1 MAFIY
6 HLVYTSIMPT
16 ISDEINNVPQKVIHS
31 FTHAKDTV
39 VTLPVKLLQF
49 FSEVGVFLIV
59 LLVLIWIGTG
69 WRVTVGLKKSGLA
82 VSGYASNSGGNV
94 PLFGG
99 TVLQRLAAQSDIVG
113 LGWDMQTRPNRFLPG
128 DNRREDSR
136 YDGFQIDYRDQ
147 IGPGADSAFSNR
159 EPPIFQEVSVDT
171 LRSEDQERAA
181 VAALAKINQT
191 RVSRRP
197 EMEYDPLPW
206 KPFWDDWQKEKTDI
220 YSGLSNEYKRKSGY
234 SGPSEAYNPDFYTK

>member
-1 MAFIY
+1 
-6 HLVYTSIMPT
+6 MPT
-16 ISDEINNVPQKVIHS
+16 ISDEINKVPQNVIHS

-69 WRVTVGLKKSGLA
+69 WRVTVGLKKSA
-82 VSGYASNSGGNV
+82 ISVSGFADGGGTRENGMPGNFGGNIGI
-94 PLFGG
+94 FDGAG
-99 TVLQRLAAQSDIVG
+99 LQRRSARSDIIS
-113 LGWDMQTRPNRFLPG
+113 LGWSIEDSPDGFG
-128 DNRREDSR
+128 VEGNRRE
-136 YDGFQIDYRDQ
+136 GFQRNMDNQ
-147 IGPGADSAFSNR
+147 LGTGAVAGFGNR

-181 VAALAKINQT
+181 VAALAKINQA

-206 KPFWDDWQKEKTDI
+206 KPFWNEWKKENTDI
-220 YSGLSNEYKRKSGY
+220 YSGYSNEYK
-234 SGPSEAYNPDFYTK
+234 GPSAVYNADFLNR